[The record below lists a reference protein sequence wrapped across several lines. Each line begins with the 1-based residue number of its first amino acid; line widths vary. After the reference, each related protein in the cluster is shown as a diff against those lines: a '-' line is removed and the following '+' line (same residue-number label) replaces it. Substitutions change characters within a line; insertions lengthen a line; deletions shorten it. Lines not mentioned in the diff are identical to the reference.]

1 MRHRRLIGLQEGLH
15 SARPHL
21 VDAYHQVD
29 FGEGIL
35 LQGLLHGNLPVLA
48 GHDFGLEHF
57 VYRKPRGGI
66 ESRRLLQA
74 AVLEHPHGPGVPDE
88 QGIREIIV
96 LHGHVDCF
104 PGRGGRR
111 FPPIPLGRRLRF
123 PVRRSGLSLSR
134 LPGYISFRKAPRLSL
149 RTPGA
154 VFPVLSASGR
164 QGLIPA
170 AGGRPLS
177 VGLSVPSG
185 IPSGVPGGRR
195 SRVRTLQ
202 GTVRGG
208 IAGPAP
214 RCRALP
220 FHGASVR
227 RIRILIPIVI
237 PKLRLPQRLRI
248 DLPSVHAGQ
257 IYQPHAQQH
266 CQVGPFL
273 QPFHIYSPS
282 ALLHESLRGRHG
294 PSTLYCAVV
303 LRRRHARALLRLVL
317 SCADIRHRSP
327 GDERTGPWTRILPL
341 PAPRP

>member
-29 FGEGIL
+29 FGKGIL

-48 GHDFGLEHF
+48 GHDFRLEHL
-57 VYRKPRGGI
+57 VHRQPRGGI
-66 ESRRLLQA
+66 ECRRVLQA
-74 AVLEHPHGPGVPDE
+74 AVLEEPHGPGIPDE
-88 QGIREIIV
+88 HRVREIIV
-96 LHGHVDCF
+96 LHGHVGRL
-104 PGRGGRR
+104 PGPGGRR
-111 FPPIPLGRRLRF
+111 FPPIFLGRFLRF

-134 LPGYISFRKAPRLSL
+134 LPGGISFRKAPGLSGDMLSL

-164 QGLIPA
+164 QSLIPA
-170 AGGRPLS
+170 ARRRPLS
-177 VGLSVPSG
+177 VGLSVPSV
-185 IPSGVPGGRR
+185 VPGGRR

-208 IAGPAP
+208 IAGSAP

-294 PSTLYCAVV
+294 LSTLYCAVV
-303 LRRRHARALLRLVL
+303 LRRHHARTLLRPVL
-317 SCADIRHRSP
+317 RGHQ
-327 GDERTGPWTRILPL
+327 PL
-341 PAPRP
+341 IARG